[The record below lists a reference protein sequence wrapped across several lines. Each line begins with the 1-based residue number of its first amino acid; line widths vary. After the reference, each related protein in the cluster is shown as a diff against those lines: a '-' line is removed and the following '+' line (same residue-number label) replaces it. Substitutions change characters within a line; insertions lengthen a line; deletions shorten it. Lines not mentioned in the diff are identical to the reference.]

1 MSYFPSVC
9 KNMKADS
16 LSDMPSLQL
25 VVSYISWESVTG
37 YLTHM
42 ESSSLAQLVL
52 LSFFPF
58 LWKNEKKKSWNY
70 E

>member
-1 MSYFPSVC
+1 MSCFPSVC
-9 KNMKADS
+9 KNKRAAS

-42 ESSSLAQLVL
+42 ESSPLAQSVL
-52 LSFFPF
+52 LSFFPV
-58 LWKNEKKKSWNY
+58 LWKKWKKNSWNY